1 MGLLGGF
8 LLTVYIKAERKAVIV
23 DAQMTSPRNFHLP
36 IRNLTDVKHG
46 KLSIAVPGFLK
57 GLWEIHQRYG
67 TVSWSELIEPTLN
80 LCNDGITISKHL
92 HDSMHMNKR
101 ILNDPYLRKLL
112 MDPNTQKFKRPGLK
126 INIDKHC
133 DFLKLLAN
141 HSSTDIYSGDVGEI
155 LSKDLETA
163 KSVVTINDLK
173 DYKVK
178 WSEAVEFPMNDD
190 DKLLLPNTAAV
201 LIPSI
206 LNILKPYKFNS
217 SSFDAEVNAN
227 ETILTHHR
235 IVEAFKHVFAV
246 RSRLGDPDFVDVRET
261 VNDLLSPRYS
271 QHVGR
276 LIDDTKT
283 HEAGKYS
290 AEFIA
295 PDDDGTSHVS
305 IVASNGDAISVT
317 SSINY

>member
-1 MGLLGGF
+1 
-8 LLTVYIKAERKAVIV
+8 
-23 DAQMTSPRNFHLP
+23 
-36 IRNLTDVKHG
+36 
-46 KLSIAVPGFLK
+46 
-57 GLWEIHQRYG
+57 
-67 TVSWSELIEPTLN
+67 
-80 LCNDGITISKHL
+80 
-92 HDSMHMNKR
+92 MHMNKR

-112 MDPNTQKFKRPGLK
+112 VDPNTQKFKRPGTK
-126 INIDKHC
+126 IHIDKHC

-141 HSSTDIYSGDVGEI
+141 HSGTEIYSGDVGEI
-155 LSKDLETA
+155 LSKDLEAA

-178 WSEAVEFPMNDD
+178 WSEAVEFSITDD
-190 DKLLLPNTAAV
+190 DNLLLPNTAAV

-206 LNILKPYKFNS
+206 LNILKQYKFNS
-217 SSFDAEVNAN
+217 SSFDAEANVN

-235 IVEAFKHVFAV
+235 IVEALKHVFAV
-246 RSRLGDPDFVDVRET
+246 RSRLGDPDFVDVGKI
-261 VNDLLSPRYS
+261 VNDLLSPQYA
-271 QHVGR
+271 QHIGQ

-283 HEAGKYS
+283 YDEAGKYS
-290 AEFIA
+290 AEFIS